1 MQSDALQYLNFIE
14 IEERRQ
20 ARMIR
25 RMGGA
30 SFGSLFAGVWMIREG
45 FDAVVIGAVF
55 ASFITVFMMISRA
68 EGIKAH
74 QREEALLRL
83 LEVHPDYFED
93 GPARE
98 RLVLAAETGAFNE
111 LQVKKNT
118 GAIRGHDE
126 KGFTGGKKAN
136 PLDAAARR
144 RDAMESESDYV
155 GLEGDLRRSEHL
167 VEEANARYEE
177 AASQHWK
184 AAEEADLDLIEAG
197 VERLGDL
204 VQTDWFEKN
213 AKDGAVDEAMGQGQK
228 E

>member
-1 MQSDALQYLNFIE
+1 MQSDALRYLNFIE
-14 IEERRQ
+14 IEELRQ

-25 RMGGA
+25 RMGVL
-30 SFGSLFAGVWMIREG
+30 SLVSLIAGVWMIREG

-55 ASFITVFMMISRA
+55 ASFIAVFMMIRRTES
-68 EGIKAH
+68 IKAH
-74 QREEALLRL
+74 QREDALLRL
-83 LEVHPDYFED
+83 LEVDPKHFED
-93 GPARE
+93 GPSRE

-118 GAIRGHDE
+118 GSIRGHDE
-126 KGFTGGKKAN
+126 KGFTGGKSAN
-136 PLDAAARR
+136 ALNAEARR
-144 RDAMESESDYV
+144 RDASESEGDYV

-167 VEEANARYEE
+167 VEEANAQYEE
-177 AASQHWK
+177 AASQQWK
-184 AAEEADLDLIEAG
+184 AAEEADIDLIEAG
-197 VERLGDL
+197 VDRLGDL